1 MSLIQLSLVQLCL
14 IPLSLIPLSLI
25 PLTRSALH
33 LIALNGEVTWSQAT
47 PDKSALLPDQVSAA
61 EFRATQLR
69 NEATEAAARHATES
83 VEAAAKVEADKA
95 ASTAAVED
103 QEAVEVSSELASLQA
118 VMLAMELELQVC
130 ACMHLSLCTPLS
142 LPALLA
148 LTTGY
153 FVTLPTFTLTTLT
166 PLIGCATD
174 HASEEHQARR
184 CPQGKRAEGGAAATA
199 S

>member
-33 LIALNGEVTWSQAT
+33 LIALNGKVTWSQAT
-47 PDKSALLPDQVSAA
+47 PDNSALLPDQVSAA

-69 NEATEAAARHATES
+69 NEVTEAAARHVTES
-83 VEAAAKVEADKA
+83 IEAAAKVEADKA

-103 QEAVEVSSELASLQA
+103 QEAMEVSSELASLQA

-142 LPALLA
+142 LTHGCQPCSLS
-148 LTTGY
+148 
-153 FVTLPTFTLTTLT
+153 
-166 PLIGCATD
+166 PLDILSPCQLSPSP
-174 HASEEHQARR
+174 H
-184 CPQGKRAEGGAAATA
+184 
-199 S
+199 